1 MTTEPSPRRPLL
13 SPLGVRLAA
22 AFVTVALAAVAVLGI
37 LSIVAARD
45 EVSDLVTDVHHDD
58 ARSAAAA
65 AARAYQDAGGWNGA
79 DLSPAVAVA
88 ARGQATLALA
98 DVDGALIAAPAD
110 EAAEMMASM
119 HGVEIVDVQRGDPVT
134 EPVVVD
140 GEQVG
145 TVALRFPSSHLP
157 TPERQ
162 ARDAIARTIIAGGAL
177 AIAVAVIVAVF
188 VARRVAVPIT
198 ALTAAVTAVESG
210 RRDVRVN
217 RPDAPGE
224 LGALSN
230 AFDRMAA
237 SVDREERLR
246 RQLVAD
252 VAHEVRTPL
261 TILRATTEG
270 LVDGVLPPEQTT
282 FESLQEEVLR
292 LTQLVADLETL
303 AAADAAGLAH
313 RRVPI
318 DLADIAGDAVE
329 AIAPV
334 ASEQGLSVSRSL
346 GSAPT
351 HGDERRIHQ
360 IVANLLA
367 NAIRYTP
374 TGGSIEVE
382 TGRLADGEAF
392 VRVTNTG
399 PGLSD
404 DDLTHVFDRFYR
416 GSASRGTEGS
426 GVGLAIAAELAAA
439 HGGQLTAANAPT
451 SGASFMLT
459 LPRAPSQSST
469 GSPESRELSL

>member
-1 MTTEPSPRRPLL
+1 MTTDPSPRRPLL
-13 SPLGVRLAA
+13 SPLGVRLAG
-22 AFVTVALAAVAVLGI
+22 AFVTVAVAAVAVLGI
-37 LSIVAARD
+37 LSVVAARD
-45 EVSDLVTDVHHDD
+45 EVSDLVTDVHDDD

-88 ARGQATLALA
+88 ARGQATLALT

-119 HGVEIVDVQRGDPVT
+119 HGVEIVDVPRGDPVT

-140 GEQVG
+140 GQQVG

-162 ARDAIARTIIAGGAL
+162 ARDAIARTILAGGAL

-188 VARRVAVPIT
+188 VARRVAAPIT
-198 ALTAAVTAVESG
+198 ALTTAVTAVESG

-217 RPDAPGE
+217 QPDAPGE

-270 LVDGVLPPEQTT
+270 LVEGVLPADPSTLA
-282 FESLQEEVLR
+282 SLHEEVLR

-303 AAADAAGLAH
+303 AAADAAGLRLDRA
-313 RRVPI
+313 PL
-318 DLADIAGDAVE
+318 DLADAARAAAEGITATAPELSGPITTRLERAPAE
-329 AIAPV
+329 AD
-334 ASEQGLSVSRSL
+334 G
-346 GSAPT
+346 
-351 HGDERRIHQ
+351 RRIHQ
-360 IVANLLA
+360 ILTNLLA
-367 NAIRYTP
+367 NAVRYSPPST
-374 TGGSIEVE
+374 SITVE
-382 TGRLADGEAF
+382 TGCSADGWAF
-392 VRVTNTG
+392 VRVTDSG

-404 DDLTHVFDRFYR
+404 DDLEHVFDRFYR
-416 GSASRGTEGS
+416 GSAAQGTEGS

-439 HGGQLTAANAPT
+439 HGGHLAAANAADG
-451 SGASFMLT
+451 GASFT
-459 LPRAPSQSST
+459 LLLPST
-469 GSPESRELSL
+469 D

>member
-1 MTTEPSPRRPLL
+1 MTTDPAPRRRLL

-22 AFVTVALAAVAVLGI
+22 AFVTVAVAAVAVLGI

-45 EVSDLVTDVHHDD
+45 EVSDLVTDVHDDD

-65 AARAYQDAGGWNGA
+65 AARAYQDAGGWSRA
-79 DLSPAVAVA
+79 DLDPAVAVA

-98 DVDGALIAAPAD
+98 DTDGTLIAAPAD
-110 EAAEMMASM
+110 EATEMMASM
-119 HGVEIVDVQRGDPVT
+119 HGIEIVDVPRGDPVT

-140 GEQVG
+140 GQQVG

-162 ARDAIARTIIAGGAL
+162 ARDAIARTIVGGGVL
-177 AIAVAVIVAVF
+177 AIAVAIIVAVF
-188 VARRVAVPIT
+188 VARRVAAPIT

-224 LGALSN
+224 LGVLST

-270 LVDGVLPPEQTT
+270 LVDGVLPADQTT
-282 FESLQEEVLR
+282 LESLHEEVLR

-303 AAADAAGLAH
+303 AAADAAGLQLD
-313 RRVPI
+313 RTPI
-318 DLADIAGDAVE
+318 DLADAASAAVSAVAAMAPDGNL
-329 AIAPV
+329 AITTTLEPAP
-334 ASEQGLSVSRSL
+334 AQ
-346 GSAPT
+346 A
-351 HGDERRIHQ
+351 DERRIHQ
-360 IVANLLA
+360 ILTNLLA
-367 NAIRYTP
+367 NAARYSPPGASIR
-374 TGGSIEVE
+374 VE
-382 TGRLADGEAF
+382 TGCLADGQTF
-392 VRVTNTG
+392 VRVTDSG

-404 DDLTHVFDRFYR
+404 DDIAHVFDRFYR
-416 GSASRGTEGS
+416 GTAAQGTEGS

-439 HGGQLTAANAPT
+439 HGGHLAAANAAGG
-451 SGASFMLT
+451 GASFTLT
-459 LPRAPSQSST
+459 LPPPRP
-469 GSPESRELSL
+469 

>member
-1 MTTEPSPRRPLL
+1 MTTDPSPRRRLL

-22 AFVTVALAAVAVLGI
+22 AFVTVAVAAVAVLGI

-45 EVSDLVTDVHHDD
+45 EVSGLVTDVHDDD

-65 AARAYQDAGGWNGA
+65 AARAYQDAGGWDDA

-88 ARGQATLALA
+88 ARGQATLTLA
-98 DVDGALIAAPAD
+98 AANGTLIAAPAD

-119 HGVEIVDVQRGDPVT
+119 HGVEIVDVPRGDPVT

-140 GEQVG
+140 GRRVG

-162 ARDAIARTIIAGGAL
+162 ARDALARTILAGGAL
-177 AIAVAVIVAVF
+177 AIGVAIIVAVF
-188 VARRVAVPIT
+188 VARRVAAPIT
-198 ALTAAVTAVESG
+198 ALTTAVTAVESG

-224 LGALSN
+224 LGVLST

-270 LVDGVLPPEQTT
+270 LVDGVLPADQPTL
-282 FESLQEEVLR
+282 ESLHEEVLR
-292 LTQLVADLETL
+292 LTQLVADIETL
-303 AAADAAGLAH
+303 AAADAAGLQLA
-313 RRVPI
+313 RTPV
-318 DLADIAGDAVE
+318 DLADAASAAVDAIS
-329 AIAPV
+329 AM
-334 ASEQGLSVSRSL
+334 ASERHLSIATTF
-346 GSAPT
+346 GTAPAEA
-351 HGDERRIHQ
+351 DERRIHQ
-360 IVANLLA
+360 ILTNLLA
-367 NAIRYTP
+367 NAVRYSP
-374 TGGSIEVE
+374 RGASITVE
-382 TGRLADGEAF
+382 TGRLPDGRTFA
-392 VRVTNTG
+392 RVTDSG

-404 DDLTHVFDRFYR
+404 DDLAHVFDRFYR
-416 GSASRGTEGS
+416 GSAAQGTEGS
-426 GVGLAIAAELAAA
+426 GVGLAIAAELSIA
-439 HGGQLTAANAPT
+439 HGGRLVAGNAA
-451 SGASFMLT
+451 SGGASFTLT
-459 LPRAPSQSST
+459 LPPPQS
-469 GSPESRELSL
+469 GPVQ